1 MVSLNCPPPEGFLEP
16 ETRCEHYVSK
26 QMKEVWAVQ
35 LDLAQKL
42 LEVCKKYNL
51 KIYADYGTL
60 LGAVRHKGFIPWD
73 EDMDF
78 TMPREDYDKL
88 CKIAKEEFQDPYSLE
103 NYENVNFSQLMVAAR
118 LHNSHTTAIAKSEL
132 ARPNLNYNQGI
143 FVDVFPLDKVP
154 ENKFARYVQLKMIA
168 LCRFFSWGFAYF
180 STRYFDSKSLL
191 LRYPKKILYIL
202 FKFPSMKLSK
212 FFFLKWIRWTKKY
225 QSIQT
230 SMYFQSNIIINP
242 IIRHEND
249 YAVATE
255 VPFEY
260 ISIPI
265 NENYDNILRALYGN
279 YNVPKKFSSAG
290 ELRMGG
296 IIFDTNVSYT
306 EMINRTTK
314 GNE

>member
-1 MVSLNCPPPEGFLEP
+1 
-16 ETRCEHYVSK
+16 
-26 QMKEVWAVQ
+26 
-35 LDLAQKL
+35 
-42 LEVCKKYNL
+42 
-51 KIYADYGTL
+51 
-60 LGAVRHKGFIPWD
+60 
-73 EDMDF
+73 
-78 TMPREDYDKL
+78 
-88 CKIAKEEFQDPYSLE
+88 
-103 NYENVNFSQLMVAAR
+103 
-118 LHNSHTTAIAKSEL
+118 
-132 ARPNLNYNQGI
+132 
-143 FVDVFPLDKVP
+143 
-154 ENKFARYVQLKMIA
+154 
-168 LCRFFSWGFAYF
+168 
-180 STRYFDSKSLL
+180 
-191 LRYPKKILYIL
+191 
-202 FKFPSMKLSK
+202 MKLSK